1 VSTWRPLLALLATT
15 IALGL
20 CFVML
25 MNVLGVSSPWLG
37 LQTMF
42 FLLALAKVAEP
53 LFLLRM
59 PARLRQI
66 RAWEQNG
73 NTYNSLG
80 VQRFGRF
87 LRNSPFRFF
96 NASVYLTHH
105 KISED
110 LQRISRQAEA
120 AEASHFWVGLL
131 FTPYIG
137 YIALSGRVIE
147 SLLLLLVQI
156 FFNVYPILHLRIT
169 RARLLRL
176 LQRRLAQGAPI

>member
-1 VSTWRPLLALLATT
+1 MSTWRPLFALLATT
-15 IALGL
+15 IGLGL

-42 FLLALAKVAEP
+42 YLLALTKVAEP

-59 PARLRQI
+59 PARIRQI
-66 RAWEQNG
+66 RPWEQTG
-73 NTYNSLG
+73 RTYKLIG
-80 VQRFGRF
+80 VPRFGQF
-87 LRNSPFRFF
+87 LRTSPFRYL
-96 NASVYLTHH
+96 NASVYLTQNQ
-105 KISED
+105 ISKD

-137 YIALSGRVIE
+137 YIALSGRVGE
-147 SLLLLLVQI
+147 SLVLLLVQI
-156 FFNVYPILHLRIT
+156 VFNVYPILHLRIT
-169 RARLLRL
+169 RARLVRP
-176 LQRRLAQGAPI
+176 LQRRLAQVESR